1 MLWFAKGEDPLMP
14 KMVDSARTVD
24 SLMGYMEEQ
33 LKNSG
38 DWVEPAKKE
47 MEEEEHAGEEAS
59 QEEGKQEEEQKQQK
73 KEEQQKETGIEEE
86 NVSEEL
92 CVVCLENGV
101 LAFGNRP

>member
-47 MEEEEHAGEEAS
+47 EEEEEHAGEEAS
-59 QEEGKQEEEQKQQK
+59 QEEGKQEEE
-73 KEEQQKETGIEEE
+73 KEEQQQKETRVEEE
-86 NVSEEL
+86 NVNEEL
-92 CVVCLENGV
+92 
-101 LAFGNRP
+101 

>member
-1 MLWFAKGEDPLMP
+1 MQGYPTLLWFAKGEDPLMP

-47 MEEEEHAGEEAS
+47 EHAGEEAP
-59 QEEGKQEEEQKQQK
+59 QEEGKQEEKQEQ
-73 KEEQQKETGIEEE
+73 EQQKEQKEEE
-86 NVSEEL
+86 KKETGVEEEL
-92 CVVCLENGV
+92 
-101 LAFGNRP
+101 

>member
-1 MLWFAKGEDPLMP
+1 MQGYPTLLWFAKGEDPLMP

-47 MEEEEHAGEEAS
+47 EEEEEHAGEEAS
-59 QEEGKQEEEQKQQK
+59 QEEGKQEEE
-73 KEEQQKETGIEEE
+73 KEEQQQKETRVEEE
-86 NVSEEL
+86 NVNEEL
-92 CVVCLENGV
+92 
-101 LAFGNRP
+101 

>member
-38 DWVEPAKKE
+38 DWVEPAKEKE
-47 MEEEEHAGEEAS
+47 EEEEHAGEEAS
-59 QEEGKQEEEQKQQK
+59 QEEGKQEEEEQQK
-73 KEEQQKETGIEEE
+73 KEEQQKETGVEEE
-86 NVSEEL
+86 NVNEEL
-92 CVVCLENGV
+92 
-101 LAFGNRP
+101 